1 MSTVYRLPLPFIFL
15 LCLFNGTFLSC
26 TSAMAAAVQPHYYA
40 YDAVTDAQGIIAP
53 WYSALNGQWDFRV
66 RVAAETL
73 KRYPWTDTTK
83 APTAVPEYVFNG
95 HWSISSEGIISIP
108 ELRDWDNGDL
118 GQRAAYV
125 LTGWVDYYRY
135 TGDPAAIAHL
145 FLMADTLLNYCLT
158 PEDHP
163 WPRFVVSVPLKGKPY
178 GSCEPRGHIQ
188 LDIVAEVGIGL
199 VRAYELVGNEAW
211 LDMAKHWAD
220 LLAEKR
226 DKAPG
231 MPPWGRYA
239 NPEEAPWN
247 DRMTGGI
254 AFLLEFFDAL
264 IRLGYMGKDNG
275 ILEARDAGRAWLR
288 DTLLPQWTVDDTWGR
303 NYWDWEDPVQAE
315 NVTEFVVRYLIENQ
329 DSFPNW
335 RNDARNI
342 LSLFFNRTSVCPGS
356 GGDVYSG
363 AWAYPESSSC
373 CGRSLWYGP
382 LELAPVWAQYAVVAN
397 STWASE
403 IARRMA
409 ILATY
414 DGHENGV
421 VEDNIDGGQIVAGGW
436 FKIAHPMALKHVLN
450 AMAWMPEICGPNR
463 ENHILR
469 SDSIVKHVEYGKG
482 RVEYV
487 TFDGGQGGEDLLR
500 LAFEPVL
507 VAADGNPLPR
517 QETLLGNGYTLK
529 ALSNGD
535 YLVRIRHEGLTR
547 ITVEGDDPQQAIDD
561 ALLVYSGEWRT
572 EEGMHVASS
581 ADAEASCTFV
591 GNQVRILGRAATDGG
606 LADVYL
612 DGVKQW
618 APMDCWIPGNLR
630 DRQVLYYRTGLP
642 QGEHAMRIVT
652 RGAGNPAS
660 AGAKVYIDSVLF
672 SNAAGTLGNVEDAG
686 PNETQR
692 MIFGYTGREDYVD
705 SRGNPWKPATEFVVR
720 SSANAD
726 VIAQAWW
733 TVPRRFSIG
742 DTDDPELYRYGVH
755 AGEFWVNV
763 TVAPGVYYARL
774 KFAETRAIAPPER
787 AITILIN
794 GVEAVKN
801 MDVTLTAGGANTAV
815 DIVLNEIQPQNG
827 IIEVRLKNE
836 NHGEAILQ
844 ALEVGLGD
852 GGEGARP
859 VCLPEELV
867 AVQQTGNLLKNP
879 GFEDGITSVVG
890 SCGARAEGLGWNYLV
905 ASPSQCYIWGESG
918 YDIHPEWGLPV
929 FHSGNEALRTHTD
942 GRGHTVVYQEVEI
955 APGMVCQT
963 SAWVLPVDLKGKG
976 FGTTKGDTAG
986 LWIQELDE
994 KGGIVVDHP
1003 KQEVTTP
1010 GEFRQVTATFTANG
1024 ATKKVRFI
1032 LDTVIGCKY
1041 DEGHVTYDDCLLEVH
1056 PSDTVRK

>member
-1 MSTVYRLPLPFIFL
+1 MSTAYRLPFTFMVLLFL
-15 LCLFNGTFLSC
+15 FSETLLSC
-26 TSAMAAAVQPHYYA
+26 TYAMAAALQPHYYA
-40 YDAVTDAQGIIAP
+40 YDAVEDANGVIAP
-53 WYSALNGQWDFRV
+53 WYAGLNGQWDFRI

-73 KRYPWTDTTK
+73 KRYPWTDTAK
-83 APTAVPEYVFNG
+83 APAAVPEYVFNG
-95 HWSISSEGIISIP
+95 HWNISPEGVISIP

-145 FLMADTLLNYCLT
+145 SLMADTLLKYCLT

-163 WPRFVVSVPLKGKPY
+163 WPRFLVSVPLKGKPY
-178 GSCEPRGHIQ
+178 ERCEPCGHIQ

-226 DKAPG
+226 VKTPG

-239 NPEEAPWN
+239 NPEDAPWN

-254 AFLLEFFDAL
+254 AFLLEFFDTL
-264 IRLGYMGKDNG
+264 IRLGYVGNDNG

-288 DTLLPQWTVDDTWGR
+288 DTLLPAWTVDDTWGR

-315 NVTEFVVRYLIENQ
+315 NVTEFVVRYLIENP

-342 LSLFFNRTSVCPGS
+342 LSLFLNRTSVCPGS

-382 LELAPVWAQYAVVAN
+382 LELAPVWAQYGVAAD
-397 STWASE
+397 SAWASE

-414 DGHENGV
+414 DGHDNGV

-450 AMAWMPEICGPNR
+450 AMAWMPESCGPNR

-469 SDSIVKHVEYGKG
+469 SDSVVKHVEYGKG
-482 RVEYV
+482 CVEYV
-487 TFDGGQGGEDLLR
+487 TFDGRAGGVDLLR
-500 LAFEPVL
+500 LAFEPAV

-517 QETLLGNGYTLK
+517 QETLSGNGYTLK

-535 YLVRIRHEGLTR
+535 FIVCVRHDGLTR
-547 ITVEGDDPQQAIDD
+547 ITLEGDDPQQVMDD
-561 ALLVYSGEWRT
+561 AVLVYSGDWQT
-572 EEGMHVASS
+572 ENGMHVTA
-581 ADAEASCTFV
+581 APNAEVSCTFT
-591 GNQVRILGRAATDGG
+591 GNQVRVLGRALPEGG

-612 DGVKQW
+612 DGVKQP
-618 APMDCWIPGNLR
+618 APMDCWIPGNPR
-630 DRQVLYYRTGLP
+630 DGQVLYYRTGLP
-642 QGEHAMRIVT
+642 QGEHAVRIVT
-652 RGAGNPAS
+652 RGAGNPVS
-660 AGAKVYIDSVLF
+660 AGAKVFVDAVLF
-672 SNAAGTLGNVEDAG
+672 SDAAGITGVGEGAG
-686 PNETQR
+686 PDETQR

-705 SRGNPWKPATEFVVR
+705 SQGNAWRPATEFVAR
-720 SSANAD
+720 SSANTD
-726 VIAQAWW
+726 VVAKAWW

-742 DTDDPELYRYGVH
+742 NTKDPELYRYGVH
-755 AGEFWVNV
+755 ASEFWVNV

-774 KFAETRAIAPPER
+774 KFAETRTIAPTER
-787 AITILIN
+787 ALTILIN
-794 GVEAVKN
+794 GAEAVKN
-801 MDVTLTAGGANTAV
+801 MDVSATAGGANTAV
-815 DIVLNEIQPQNG
+815 DIVLNDIQPQHG

-836 NHGEAILQ
+836 HQGEAILQ
-844 ALEVGLGD
+844 ALEVGPGD
-852 GGEGARP
+852 GGESASP
-859 VCLPEELV
+859 ICLPEVVSAAKQE
-867 AVQQTGNLLKNP
+867 GNLLKNP
-879 GFEDGITSVVG
+879 GFEDGVTSVVG

-905 ASPSQCYIWGESG
+905 AGPSQCYIWGESG
-918 YDIHPEWGLPV
+918 YDIHPEWGLPI
-929 FHSGNEALRTHTD
+929 FHSGKEALRTHTE
-942 GRGHTVVYQEVEI
+942 GRGHTVVYQE
-955 APGMVCQT
+955 APVPPGASCTASVWILT
-963 SAWVLPVDLKGKG
+963 VDLGGKG
-976 FGTTKGDTAG
+976 FGTAPGDSAG

-994 KGGIVVDHP
+994 KGGITVDHP
-1003 KQEVTTP
+1003 KREITKS
-1010 GEFRQVTATFTANG
+1010 GEYEQVTVSFTTDG
-1024 ATKKVRFI
+1024 ATRKVRFC
-1032 LDTVIGCKY
+1032 LDTVIGCSY
-1041 DEGHVTYDDCLLEVH
+1041 DQGHVTYDDCVLA
-1056 PSDTVRK
+1056 TR